1 MLYLK
6 AGGAEYPAAITGRE
20 IDRDWDGRASKT
32 VTLQMTYA
40 EAAQLF
46 ADGLAWS
53 VVEKQPDEAGTEQT
67 VRETDCSS
75 YCVAGPITDY
85 RDGSIAVKMGMRTEE
100 EQTEQEKLAAEQTTA
115 ALLGMEAY
123 AAVDQAKAQALRTA
137 IETASAKLDDKD
149 ASTAPELFPQLKGD
163 GSLIKAGTRINWS
176 GIIKRA
182 AVDLWDTAENTP
194 EKAPALWEDI
204 SYRQGYRIIPETITA
219 GLAFAKGEK
228 GWWNGELYESLLEA
242 NVWTPAVN
250 PSGWTKTEV

>member
-6 AGGAEYPAAITGRE
+6 TGGREYPAAIVGKQ

-32 VTLQMTYA
+32 ITLQMTYA

-46 ADGLAWS
+46 TDGLVWS
-53 VVEKQPDEAGTEQT
+53 VVEKQPDEDGAEQT
-67 VRETDCSS
+67 VRETDQSS
-75 YCVAGPITDY
+75 YCVAGPITDF
-85 RDGSIAVKMGMRTEE
+85 RDGTLAVKMGMQTEE
-100 EQTEQEKLAAEQTTA
+100 ERAERTA
-115 ALLGMEAY
+115 AALMGVKTY
-123 AAVDQAKAQALRTA
+123 AAVDTARAQTLRTA

-163 GSLIKAGTRINWS
+163 GSLIKAGTRINWG
-176 GIIKRA
+176 GIVKRA

-194 EKAPALWEDI
+194 ELAPTLWEDI

-228 GWWNGELYESLLEA
+228 GWWGDKLYESLLEA
-242 NVWTPAVN
+242 NVWTPEIN
-250 PSGWTKTEV
+250 PSGWAKAEM